1 MIANLPIFRL
11 CVAYVYNLVIRANA
25 KLVYACEWN
34 PHAVE
39 ALRHNLHANSVME
52 RCIILEGDNR
62 IVAPKVCTLTL
73 FLVDEKFCFVF
84 LFSLIDLYCGF
95 FR

>member
-1 MIANLPIFRL
+1 MFLS
-11 CVAYVYNLVIRANA
+11 RAQA

-39 ALRHNLHANSVME
+39 ALQHNLEANSVAD

-62 IVAPKVCTLTL
+62 ITAPKVVCVCVCVYLTIYSPSK
-73 FLVDEKFCFVF
+73 EKIDLPNQLAISL
-84 LFSLIDLYCGF
+84 LFSYQ
-95 FR
+95 RNENQSQA